1 MKNDYSAMIARA
13 TPPEILFRDDL
24 GALLHIP
31 PSEAEMQA
39 RSGRFGPAFYV
50 HGRVAVLREDLVSA
64 LRQRAGAP
72 EAGDREVLP

>member
-1 MKNDYSAMIARA
+1 MNDYTGMLARA

-24 GALLHIP
+24 SALFDIP
-31 PSEAEMQA
+31 AAEAEMQA